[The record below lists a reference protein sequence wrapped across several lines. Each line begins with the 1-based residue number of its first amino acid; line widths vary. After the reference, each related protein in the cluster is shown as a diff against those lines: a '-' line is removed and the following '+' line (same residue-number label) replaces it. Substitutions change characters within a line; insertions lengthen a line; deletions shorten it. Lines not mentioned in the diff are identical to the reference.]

1 MKYFIDNNSN
11 LANYNQL
18 MNQIKEKIYNHELK
32 ENDQL
37 PSIRLLAKELSIAI
51 ITVKRAYDE
60 LEKEG
65 FVESRQGKGCF
76 VKKQFLPQLLED
88 KKMELQNELIETI
101 NEYKK
106 YGITQEDVL
115 VVLKNI
121 EEGENHG
128 R

>member
-1 MKYFIDNNSN
+1 MGYFIDNNSN
-11 LANYNQL
+11 LANYIQL

-37 PSIRLLAKELSIAI
+37 PSIRLLAKDLSIAI
-51 ITVKRAYDE
+51 ITVKRTYDE

-76 VKKQFLPQLLED
+76 VKKLEITKLLEN
-88 KKMELQNELIETI
+88 KKEELRTTLQSTI
-101 NEYKK
+101 SEFKK
-106 YGITQEDVL
+106 YGLTEEDIQEIL
-115 VVLKNI
+115 QEI
-121 EEGENHG
+121 SEGEDNG

>member
-1 MKYFIDNNSN
+1 MRYFIDNNSN
-11 LANYNQL
+11 LANYSQL

-37 PSIRLLAKELSIAI
+37 PSIRLLAKELHIAI

-88 KKMELQNELIETI
+88 KKNELQNELIKI
-101 NEYKK
+101 IDEYKK
-106 YGITQEDVL
+106 YGITQEDVSTIF
-115 VVLKNI
+115 KII
-121 EEGENHG
+121 EKRENYG
-128 R
+128 K